1 MNHSNDPTGF
11 PVEVLDRKLTI
22 RMTPE
27 EQNLIENLFERLR
40 PADANPKDPQAEQL
54 IRAKTAAFPSA
65 PYLLA
70 QAVIVQEHALANAQA
85 RIAELE
91 NRLAT
96 ASQNAPASGGGSF
109 LSGVSR
115 FFGVNKP
122 TPPPVPQQ
130 APTQQAPPQPQYQQ
144 VPQPQYQ
151 QVQQATGAPVAPPP
165 QAAPYPTTM
174 NLPPSSGGGFLKSAL
189 ATAAGVAGGAAL
201 FQGIEGL
208 IGHNAGAFGPA
219 LSERGFSPE
228 SGGNTEI
235 VNNYYNDPSGE
246 TGRTAEERADYQPE
260 VAQNDLDQNQNIDFD
275 PNLTADNDVGGGD
288 DFGGSDDFGSG
299 SDDNAV

>member
-1 MNHSNDPTGF
+1 
-11 PVEVLDRKLTI
+11 
-22 RMTPE
+22 MTPE

-40 PADANPKDPQAEQL
+40 PADANAKDPQAEQL
-54 IRAKTAAFPSA
+54 IRAKTAALPAA

-91 NRLAT
+91 NHLAG
-96 ASQNAPASGGGSF
+96 ASQNAPAGGGSF
-109 LSGVSR
+109 LSGVGR
-115 FFGVNKP
+115 FFGGNKP

-130 APTQQAPPQPQYQQ
+130 APQPQYQQ
-144 VPQPQYQ
+144 VPPTQYQ
-151 QVQQATGAPVAPPP
+151 QVPGTGAPVAPPP
-165 QAAPYPTTM
+165 QAVPYPTTM

-208 IGHNAGAFGPA
+208 IGHNAGVFGPA
-219 LSERGFSPE
+219 LSERGVNPE
-228 SGGNTEI
+228 AGNTEI
-235 VNNYYNDPSGE
+235 VNNYYNEPSGE
-246 TGRTAEERADYQPE
+246 TGRAGEERADYQPE

-275 PNLTADNDVGGGD
+275 PNLTADNDL
-288 DFGGSDDFGSG
+288 GGSDDFLGSDDSG
-299 SDDNAV
+299 SDDNVV